1 MYHECPLSHHPAP
14 CPGRKAGYSSKLC
27 LLAGSMHS
35 ILSPPP
41 PSHPSSF
48 ASFCL
53 HDLEIESD

>member
-1 MYHECPLSHHPAP
+1 MSALSPTILHPAL
-14 CPGRKAGYSSKLC
+14 GERQGYSSKLC
-27 LLAGSMHS
+27 LLAGSMHT

-53 HDLEIESD
+53 YDLEIESD